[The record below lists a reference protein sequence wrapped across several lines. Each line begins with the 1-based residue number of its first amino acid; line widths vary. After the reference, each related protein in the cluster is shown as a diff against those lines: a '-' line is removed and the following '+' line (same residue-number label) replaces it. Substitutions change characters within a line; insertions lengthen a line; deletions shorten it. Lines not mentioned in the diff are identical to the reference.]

1 MTDLESLTYPRWL
14 HHLFLEPVLVETL
27 EAAQA
32 LPRGYREVPY
42 GEEDRAEAQARSVEA
57 QAEAKAE
64 ERAALRRAVEEP
76 IEVPPPDPPPKA
88 KRAHRRTR
96 R

>member
-1 MTDLESLTYPRWL
+1 MTDLEALTYPRWL
-14 HHLFLEPVLVETL
+14 HHLFLEPVLVSTL
-27 EAAQA
+27 AEAQA
-32 LPRGYREVPY
+32 LPKGYREVPY

-57 QAEAKAE
+57 QAETKAA
-64 ERAALRRAVEEP
+64 ERDRLRRAVEEP

-88 KRAHRRTR
+88 KRKHVRTR